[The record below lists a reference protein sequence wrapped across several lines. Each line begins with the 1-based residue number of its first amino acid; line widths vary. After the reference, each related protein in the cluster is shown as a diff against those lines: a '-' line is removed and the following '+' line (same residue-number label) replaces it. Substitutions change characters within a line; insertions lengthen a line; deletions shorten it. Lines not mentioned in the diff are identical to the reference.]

1 MNTMKKQ
8 WVPEIY
14 YEETDDGLTSHIPF
28 ISVPENESMPKI
40 LFMFESR
47 ETGEEEI
54 GPDGMPL
61 PIVDLDLH
69 QYGNM
74 NTLRDNLPTN
84 VYDMCRQALGL
95 EPLNTAIEKGKNIT
109 DKVREKAEI
118 VSKSV

>member
-1 MNTMKKQ
+1 MNSTKNQ

-14 YEETDDGLTSHIPF
+14 YEEIEEGLTSHIPF
-28 ISVPENESMPKI
+28 ISVPEEETMPKI

-54 GPDGMPL
+54 GPDGQPL

-84 VYDMCRQALGL
+84 VYDLCRRALGL
-95 EPLNTAIEKGKNIT
+95 EPLDVAVEKGKDIT
-109 DKVREKAEI
+109 EKVRKKSEI
-118 VSKSV
+118 TSKSV